1 MENKQKNRGARL
13 KAWRQSRGLK
23 LKDLAARTGL
33 SIGFLS
39 KIENGTGNP
48 SVDNIQKICYVL
60 GVTPN
65 DLLTQKSEEELLI
78 HVYQNSSYVLRSSER
93 CLLYDFSGS
102 VRLES
107 IFEGN
112 SNFKVNVMTLTG
124 GAQEQ
129 YSAMHSYDEL
139 GVVASGSM
147 SLTIE
152 DETKYILNPGDA
164 LMVLANQHHT
174 VACASEK
181 ECVSYW
187 VEISSNNG

>member
-65 DLLTQKSEEELLI
+65 DLLTQKSEEEILVVTPSPKEQELLQTKDQECLMI
-78 HVYQNSSYVLRSSER
+78 RGTSYVEEGIPFEYFEIVAISDFYKFRS
-93 CLLYDFSGS
+93 
-102 VRLES
+102 
-107 IFEGN
+107 
-112 SNFKVNVMTLTG
+112 
-124 GAQEQ
+124 
-129 YSAMHSYDEL
+129 
-139 GVVASGSM
+139 
-147 SLTIE
+147 
-152 DETKYILNPGDA
+152 
-164 LMVLANQHHT
+164 
-174 VACASEK
+174 
-181 ECVSYW
+181 VSKQ
-187 VEISSNNG
+187 